1 MVLRRRPHRFL
12 LAAIPVRDG
21 TIAGRTGRACHDH
34 GVGRTVAIVV
44 ALVVQALVLVFLYV
58 PSGLVVPGWAWVLI
72 IAIGVAF
79 AVTAGVLAR
88 RRSLA
93 VIAVPVV
100 SALTWFA
107 YIAAGEAIFGWT
119 A

>member
-1 MVLRRRPHRFL
+1 MVPSGPDFL
-12 LAAIPVRDG
+12 LAQFRHQAG
-21 TIAGRTGRACHDH
+21 TIASRTGRACHDH

-44 ALVVQALVLVFLYV
+44 GLVVQALVVMFLYI

-72 IAIGVAF
+72 VAIGVAF
-79 AVTAGVLAR
+79 AVWAIVLAR
-88 RRSLA
+88 RRSLW
-93 VIAVPVV
+93 VLAVPVV

-107 YIAAGEAIFGWT
+107 YVAAGEAIFGWT